1 MLVQPLRLELN
12 GGRTFRSWSSMSAAL
27 RPPSGSTSWNRI
39 PGHPRFADAV
49 ASSSEQMVQGLQ
61 VVFRHAN

>member
-1 MLVQPLRLELN
+1 VVIDVGRPAASFRINKLE
-12 GGRTFRSWSSMSAAL
+12 
-27 RPPSGSTSWNRI
+27 P
-39 PGHPRFADAV
+39 HPRFADAV